1 MLKQYKVQRKINV
14 TMKIITEKR
23 CIIGE
28 GPVWNGFEKKLYYT
42 NGMGGNELCIYDVHT
57 NELKI
62 RPLKIGV
69 AGLVFCKDGR
79 LIVSRPDGV
88 FILNDD
94 DRVTALYDREKYNI
108 IFANDMKVGPDGR
121 IYVGTQS
128 VKRKGVSDRIDGKL
142 YSIDKYGNVRT
153 LLDNLCLSNGL
164 EWSMDEKRLYH
175 TDSDTGIIKEY
186 DFDKEKGTIRFTGRQ
201 VNVRGVDGFTIDKND
216 FLYVACWGQ
225 GHIAIIDTADM
236 QVKEY
241 IELPAKIPAS
251 CGFAGENMEFLAV
264 TTASFTADLNK
275 DKNAGFTFMKKMNVS
290 GRKPYLFG

>member
-1 MLKQYKVQRKINV
+1 MQILN
-14 TMKIITEKR
+14 EKR

-28 GPVWNGFEKKLYYT
+28 GPVWNDFEKRLYYT
-42 NGMGGNELCIYDVHT
+42 NGMGGSEICMLDIYTGKLEV
-57 NELKI
+57 
-62 RPLKIGV
+62 RPVKTGC
-69 AGLVFCKDGR
+69 AAFAFDKNNR

-94 DRVTALYDREKYNI
+94 DSITELYDTKKYNI
-108 IFANDMKVGPDGR
+108 TFANDMKVGPDGR

-128 VKRKGVSDRIDGKL
+128 GKRKGVSDKVDGKL
-142 YSIDKYGNVRT
+142 YSIDKDGSVRI
-153 LLDNLCLSNGL
+153 LLDNLRLSNGL
-164 EWSMDEKRLYH
+164 DWSMDEKRLYH

-225 GHIAIIDTADM
+225 GHIAITDTADM

-241 IELPAKIPAS
+241 IEVPAKIPAS
-251 CGFAGENMEFLAV
+251 CGFAGENMESLV
-264 TTASFTADLNK
+264 VVTASLGIDVEK
-275 DKNAGFTFMKKMNVS
+275 DVSAGFTFMKKMNVS